1 MERPPAGEIA
11 PKPVRWIGSAKE
23 DFSAFPADVKGRVG
37 LALWKAQIGSKA
49 AYAKPLRGFGG
60 GSVLEVVDDFDGN
73 TYRAAY
79 TVQFAGVI
87 YVLHAFQTKSR
98 TGIETPMADLNL
110 IRSRLVRAKK
120 DYEEWQKNQ
129 KSP

>member
-23 DFSAFPADVKGRVG
+23 DLSAFPGDVKGRVG

-49 AYAKPLRGFGG
+49 PYAKPLRGFGG

-79 TVQFAGVI
+79 TVQFEGVI
-87 YVLHAFQTKSR
+87 YVLHAFQKKSR
-98 TGIETPMADLNL
+98 KGIETPMADVNM

-120 DYEEWQKNQ
+120 DYQEWRKSQ
-129 KSP
+129 KSR